1 MTHWWVR
8 AEVVIICYNSSRN
21 PLSQWVN
28 DNPGLLVV
36 HLWRLPTG
44 CAIPVTQTI
53 TWIWWNSALRAQW
66 LKFFFNC
73 PDALHTFV
81 RFRKKWG
88 LSPVLIHCFKMMFH
102 YKWIVSILVSILK
115 QGYPQLSNGK
125 RYPARFPSLR
135 DWPWIFCAWG
145 IGYGSKP
152 WYPTPKI
159 VDEWIWVYYNDSLTW
174 NKASDIGY
182 NI

>member
-1 MTHWWVR
+1 MGQWQ
-8 AEVVIICYNSSRN
+8 SR
-21 PLSQWVN
+21 VA
-28 DNPGLLVV
+28 
-36 HLWRLPTG
+36 G
-44 CAIPVTQTI
+44 CASMKAPH
-53 TWIWWNSALRAQW
+53 W
-66 LKFFFNC
+66 LCNTCDTNHHMDLMEFSTESTMTEVLLQLPRCIAHIRPF
-73 PDALHTFV
+73 P
-81 RFRKKWG
+81 KKWG

-174 NKASDIGY
+174 YKASDIGY